1 MWRRIAQ
8 GGKQPAAW
16 PSVERAEPNQTK
28 SISRPRQ
35 IRNHLLTP
43 WQYIDFTNT
52 GAANVQRHFRFA
64 RRRSILHRHCILN
77 HRACTMNR
85 QTAIDLLAALPLHE
99 PSADNRPDPEL
110 WAAWCS
116 ALGRDPAP
124 SYVWTELDVVRSAVL
139 HLNSHVFKSS

>member
-16 PSVERAEPNQTK
+16 PSVERTEPNERKT
-28 SISRPRQ
+28 IPRPRQ
-35 IRNHLLTP
+35 IRNYLLIP
-43 WQYIDFTNT
+43 WPYSDFTNQ
-52 GAANVQRHFRFA
+52 GAANVQRHFRFN
-64 RRRSILHRHCILN
+64 RRRSILHRHRILN
-77 HRACTMNR
+77 HRLCTMNR

-99 PSADNRPDPEL
+99 PSEDNRPDPVL
-110 WAAWCS
+110 WDAWCA

-124 SYVWTELDVVRSAVL
+124 SYVWTELDVVRSAML